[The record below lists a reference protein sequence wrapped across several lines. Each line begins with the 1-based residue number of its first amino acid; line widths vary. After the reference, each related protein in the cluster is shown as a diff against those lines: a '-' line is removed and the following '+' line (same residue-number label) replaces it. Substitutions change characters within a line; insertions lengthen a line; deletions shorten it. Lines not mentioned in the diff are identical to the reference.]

1 MAHIVLVTTTGLLLI
16 AIVFLIVR
24 WILRRRYTRERFA
37 YAIVSVATSMVVVAV
52 ATFPAQEMP
61 WEAVIR
67 FFAQSRGLE
76 YQPEPARLADY
87 VLFLSFLTLVL
98 IILRSIHRDWDGPI
112 SVQQHKRERVHEPPS
127 MTSEALAELRRLI
140 GRKPP
145 WEIYE
150 PRGRSTLGSMLSDPL
165 YSLAWHEQSRE
176 LLCLRHWTFEFDEAH
191 GWDSESKCWTGVDRR
206 TGDQVFLYCPSN
218 PTNDAELRA
227 FVDNAARKR
236 SHDGNVEQMRLIV
249 AEPSDTPGRR
259 VEIQGHGVSIQT
271 EQSLLAGLVDVSDY
285 FKHIERRA
293 NRDHLPDSTLTLED
307 MYVPSNYRVGES
319 NVVNENVEFFLQEWS
334 NDPTRR
340 QLALLAE
347 YGQGK
352 SSCALLFCRHVI
364 SGKLDC
370 SGKVPILLELR
381 GKSPR
386 DMEPEDL
393 LATWARPYGID
404 ARALMRL
411 LIAGRLILILEG
423 FDEMALVGDMEM
435 HL

>member
-1 MAHIVLVTTTGLLLI
+1 
-16 AIVFLIVR
+16 
-24 WILRRRYTRERFA
+24 
-37 YAIVSVATSMVVVAV
+37 
-52 ATFPAQEMP
+52 
-61 WEAVIR
+61 
-67 FFAQSRGLE
+67 
-76 YQPEPARLADY
+76 
-87 VLFLSFLTLVL
+87 
-98 IILRSIHRDWDGPI
+98 
-112 SVQQHKRERVHEPPS
+112 
-127 MTSEALAELRRLI
+127 
-140 GRKPP
+140 
-145 WEIYE
+145 
-150 PRGRSTLGSMLSDPL
+150 
-165 YSLAWHEQSRE
+165 
-176 LLCLRHWTFEFDEAH
+176 
-191 GWDSESKCWTGVDRR
+191 
-206 TGDQVFLYCPSN
+206 
-218 PTNDAELRA
+218 
-227 FVDNAARKR
+227 VDNAARKR

-271 EQSLLAGLVDVSDY
+271 EQSLLAGLVDFSDY

-435 HL
+435 RLNHFRTLWRFCYPKSKILITGRPNFFLDDEEMKAALGISEPLPGKPYCQAVQLMPFSEDQIREALRNTDRTTQSEIYQLAGRDKKFFEIVARPSLWV